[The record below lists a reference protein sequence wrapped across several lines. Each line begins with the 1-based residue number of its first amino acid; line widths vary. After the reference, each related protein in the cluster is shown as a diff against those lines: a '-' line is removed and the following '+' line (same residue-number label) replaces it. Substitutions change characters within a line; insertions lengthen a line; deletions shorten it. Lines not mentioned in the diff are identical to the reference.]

1 MERFDST
8 ASGASLPIEPITS
21 SPLAAMG
28 SRMNLKSSWVQP
40 NACWRSSSGTAVWVA
55 GEAVL
60 GAGSDSS
67 LTCRRSI
74 HWRYG
79 RLLASCSLISPSS
92 MMRPCSRSIRNI
104 LPGCRRH
111 FLTMRF
117 SGIDSVP
124 ASDAMMTMSSSVIR

>member
-1 MERFDST
+1 
-8 ASGASLPIEPITS
+8 
-21 SPLAAMG
+21 
-28 SRMNLKSSWVQP
+28 
-40 NACWRSSSGTAVWVA
+40 
-55 GEAVL
+55 
-60 GAGSDSS
+60 
-67 LTCRRSI
+67 
-74 HWRYG
+74 
-79 RLLASCSLISPSS
+79 